1 MGGLRRTLWVAG
13 APARALLVATIVAYR
28 WTLAGAV
35 GGQCR
40 FYPSCSHFA
49 EEAIRTHGAVRGSLL
64 SAWRIARCGPFTAG
78 GVDPVPVRRV
88 ARPADAELYDVV
100 SQGDVAG

>member
-1 MGGLRRTLWVAG
+1 MRASI
-13 APARALLVATIVAYR
+13 PAAAALLGLIVAYR

-40 FYPSCSHFA
+40 FYPSCSRFA
-49 EEAIRTHGAVRGSLL
+49 EDAIRTHGALKGSLL

-78 GVDPVPVRRV
+78 GVDPVPPR
-88 ARPADAELYDVV
+88 AAGPGTTMYDSVTSEGAV
-100 SQGDVAG
+100 G